1 MNKKERLR
9 NRLLTYV
16 NHYHHK
22 PHLRMKQVTNGI
34 IQRLINHQDISDQ
47 QFRSLIKFLE
57 REREFQSMDR
67 ETIQD
72 HFQPIIY
79 NSYNPKRGRFNV
91 EITNTLEP
99 FLQ

>member
-1 MNKKERLR
+1 MNEKERLR
-9 NRLLTYV
+9 NQLLTYV
-16 NHYHHK
+16 KHYHHK
-22 PHLRMKQVTNGI
+22 PHLKMKPVTKGI
-34 IQRLINHQDISDQ
+34 ILRLTNHQDISDQ